1 MKKMYII
8 GIAILVIMVSIGIY
22 VFVGEDNITDWIENN
37 QFIDGQWK
45 QDVVITYSDGS
56 SKDISY
62 SEALTVYNDKAE
74 VTAVNWILSAMTIP
88 VDNSP
93 WDDVELD
100 LSGVTVRSLIKTID
114 TTDYPNEV
122 LVQAN
127 HVSMASGGYGS
138 GTIVLK
144 NTGSNQNGVGMITIY
159 GQFNNNIVTIANI
172 GDNSDFGVLTSNFD
186 NAEGT
191 FRIVAYDSGIFN
203 DNEIEVCEINWQGQ
217 SGITSLHMNY
227 TRVTEATSQS
237 YSIEHIAIDGTI
249 SCGESIPTGG
259 STIYDETTSVNPS
272 TVIHA
277 INGAWFVVIDQGID
291 FSTVSNWRS
300 GEQYEV
306 SFTPVGAI
314 SFRGIS
320 GTQTSDWDSVIAS
333 GIVFYINNEGTVGD
347 MNGDGSLNSVD
358 TSYLAKHIIG
368 VLGYEVLYSSGDVN
382 CDGNINSDD
391 TLYLAKHL
399 VNAPGYELLYPTC

>member
-8 GIAILVIMVSIGIY
+8 GIAILVVLVSIGIY
-22 VFVGEDNITDWIENN
+22 VFVGEDNITDWIENS

-74 VTAVNWILSAMTIP
+74 VIAVNWILSAMTIP

-114 TTDYPNEV
+114 ATDYPDEV

-127 HVSMASGGYGS
+127 HVSMTSGGYSS

-144 NTGSNQNGVGMITIY
+144 NTGSNPNGVGTITIY
-159 GQFNNNIVTIANI
+159 GQFDNNIATIADI
-172 GDNSDFGVLTSNFD
+172 SDNSDFGTLTSNFD

-191 FRIVAYDSGIFN
+191 FYIVAYDSGIFN
-203 DNEIEVCEINWQGQ
+203 NNEIEVCEINWQGQ
-217 SGITSLHMNY
+217 SGVTSLHMNY

-237 YSIEHIAIDGTI
+237 YPIEHITIDGTI
-249 SCGESIPTGG
+249 SCGESISTGG
-259 STIYDETTSVNPS
+259 STIF
-272 TVIHA
+272 A
-277 INGAWFVVIDQGID
+277 
-291 FSTVSNWRS
+291 
-300 GEQYEV
+300 
-306 SFTPVGAI
+306 
-314 SFRGIS
+314 
-320 GTQTSDWDSVIAS
+320 
-333 GIVFYINNEGTVGD
+333 
-347 MNGDGSLNSVD
+347 
-358 TSYLAKHIIG
+358 
-368 VLGYEVLYSSGDVN
+368 
-382 CDGNINSDD
+382 
-391 TLYLAKHL
+391 
-399 VNAPGYELLYPTC
+399 